1 MPQMTA
7 GDRETFERFASG
19 VVPFL
24 RSLAT
29 EHIHRFP
36 PELQEDIGA
45 AWKEFEEDFDESRFV
60 ATARDIPSDRAVW
73 AGLYGAQLRLKLAV
87 VSHWHHKWNS
97 SFSTK
102 ILKKLLDAIDTVL
115 DSLIAATG
123 LGEALKELKDILSN
137 SVDDDD

>member
-1 MPQMTA
+1 MPPITA
-7 GDRETFERFASG
+7 GDREALERFASG
-19 VVPFL
+19 VVPLL

-29 EHIHRFP
+29 EHIHLFP

-45 AWKEFEEDFDESRFV
+45 AWKEFEEDFDEPGFI
-60 ATARDIPSDRAVW
+60 AAARDIRTPRAKW

-87 VSHWHHKWNS
+87 VGYWRRKWNAS
-97 SFSTK
+97 VSTR

-123 LGEALKELKDILSN
+123 LGEALKELKDILGN
-137 SVDDDD
+137 SVDDED